1 MVAIPIS
8 RSIAIDS
15 DELEESFTRAS
26 GPGGQHVNTTDSAVM
41 LRFDVARS
49 PGLPDAV
56 KHRLAAIA
64 GTRMTREGVL
74 VLRSEGARS
83 QLLNRQ
89 EVRDRL
95 IAMIREAKRMATSGR
110 PLVIFPEGTRVPH
123 GERRR
128 LQAGFAGLYKA
139 LGLTVIPV
147 AVDSGALY
155 HRGLKLPGRITYRFG
170 EPIPPGLDRADVEAR
185 VLDAINA
192 LNS

>member
-15 DELEESFTRAS
+15 DEIEESFTRSS
-26 GPGGQHVNTTDSAVM
+26 GPGGQHVNTTDSAVL

-49 PGLPDAV
+49 PSLPEAV

-64 GTRMTREGVL
+64 GSRMTREGVL

-95 IAMIREAKRMATSGR
+95 IEMIREALIVPKKRRPTKPSKSAKARRVDAKKGR
-110 PLVIFPEGTRVPH
+110 SAIKAGRGRV
-123 GERRR
+123 R
-128 LQAGFAGLYKA
+128 
-139 LGLTVIPV
+139 
-147 AVDSGALY
+147 VD
-155 HRGLKLPGRITYRFG
+155 
-170 EPIPPGLDRADVEAR
+170 
-185 VLDAINA
+185 
-192 LNS
+192 